1 MALDKVV
8 TDIIESAEGE
18 ASQLISEAEKERQ
31 AIMSDADA
39 KISEMRKSKEKELEN
54 TLKRLRK
61 REISSAELEAKK
73 IVLNR
78 KKELLNKTLEETL
91 EDLSSMSSE
100 KKVELYEK
108 IVANSQDEISDPVV
122 YCPVGESTL
131 LEGMAGATSVKETDM
146 EEGIILENSEGTLRL
161 DYRFRN
167 ILESIW
173 ETELKEV
180 SDILFG

>member
-8 TDIIESAEGE
+8 TDIIDSAEDE
-18 ASQLISEAEKERQ
+18 ASQLINEAEKERQ

-39 KISEMRKSKEKELEN
+39 KISEMRKSNEKELES

-73 IVLNR
+73 IVLNK
-78 KKELLNKTLEETL
+78 KKELLDKTFEETL
-91 EDLSSMSSE
+91 ESLSSMSPEE
-100 KKVELYEK
+100 KAALYEK
-108 IVANSQDEISDPVV
+108 IVASNQEEIPDPVV
-122 YCPVGESTL
+122 YCPEGEKNL
-131 LEGMAGATSVKETDM
+131 LEEADAASVEEQDM
-146 EEGIILENSEGTLRL
+146 EGGIILENQEGTIRL
-161 DYRFRN
+161 DYRFRT
-167 ILESIW
+167 ILEGIW